1 MFSKRAAAIA
11 AILAGSLALAAC
23 GSSSNPLAS
32 GSSGSGSTASG
43 SSSSG
48 ASTSGSATSGSGASS
63 SGSSSSSRASS
74 SASSGSAS
82 SPSASGSASGS
93 AAGSSSAPAG
103 GPIVI
108 GSANFL
114 EAELLAQVYAAALK
128 AKGVDVSTHLDI
140 GSREVYLK
148 AMQEGSINLLP
159 EYTGGLLA
167 YYDKDSKAT
176 SPEDVYNALTKVLPD
191 SLTVLDRS
199 PATDQDSI
207 TVTKATA
214 DRYHLSS
221 IGDLAPVAD
230 QMTLGG
236 SSEFQTRPYG
246 PQGLKDV
253 YGVVFKNFKVL
264 GDSGGPLTVKALKTG
279 LVQATDIF
287 TTNPAIA
294 ENDFVVLKDTKNMFQ
309 AQNVVPLIAKSVA
322 TPTVTDALNA
332 VSAKLTT
339 EALTQMQKVVQDTKA
354 DPADVAAKWVSDNG
368 LG

>member
-1 MFSKRAAAIA
+1 VFTKRAAAIA
-11 AILAGSLALAAC
+11 AILAGSLALTAC

-32 GSSGSGSTASG
+32 GSGGSGSG
-43 SSSSG
+43 SSSSASSPSG
-48 ASTSGSATSGSGASS
+48 AASGSASAG
-63 SGSSSSSRASS
+63 SGSSSSAGSS
-74 SASSGSAS
+74 SQSASAGSAS
-82 SPSASGSASGS
+82 MSSGTSGSASGS
-93 AAGSSSAPAG
+93 ASAPAG

-114 EAELLAQVYAAALK
+114 EAELLAEVYAAALK
-128 AKGVDVSTHLDI
+128 AKGVDASTHLDI

-167 YYDKDSKAT
+167 YYDKASTAT
-176 SPEDVYNALTKVLPD
+176 SPDDVYNTLVKALPD
-191 SLTVLDRS
+191 SLTVLDKS
-199 PATDQDSI
+199 SATDQDSI

-214 DRYHLSS
+214 DQYHLST
-221 IGDLAPVAD
+221 IGDLAKVAGT
-230 QMTLGG
+230 MTLGG

-294 ENDFVVLKDTKNMFQ
+294 ENHFVVLKDTKNMFQ

-354 DPADVAAKWVSDNG
+354 DPADVAAKWVNDNG

>member
-1 MFSKRAAAIA
+1 VFSKRAAAIA
-11 AILAGSLALAAC
+11 AILAGSLALTAC

-32 GSSGSGSTASG
+32 GSSGPGSSSSG

-48 ASTSGSATSGSGASS
+48 ASTSGSAASGSETA
-63 SGSSSSSRASS
+63 GSSSE
-74 SASSGSAS
+74 SSGSAS
-82 SPSASGSASGS
+82 GGSSGDADSASAASGSSGSAS
-93 AAGSSSAPAG
+93 GSSSAPAG

-114 EAELLAQVYAAALK
+114 EAELLADVYAAALK
-128 AKGVDVSTHLDI
+128 AKGVDASTHLDI

-167 YYDKDSKAT
+167 YYDKDSTAT
-176 SPEDVYNALTKVLPD
+176 SPDDVYNALVKALPN

-199 PATDQDSI
+199 SATDQDSI

-214 DRYHLSS
+214 DQYHLTS
-221 IGDLAPVAD
+221 IGDLAPVAGK
-230 QMTLGG
+230 MTLGG

-253 YGVVFKNFKVL
+253 YGVVFKDFKVL

-294 ENDFVVLKDTKNMFQ
+294 ENDFVVLKDDKNMFQ

-339 EALTQMQKVVQDTKA
+339 EALTQMQKTVSDTKA